1 MWPSLRAALE
11 AQLQLPRGA
20 ETGYCY
26 LFSLCENLQ
35 LFHAQADIRKLLQ
48 FILFNPCKCIF
59 ITTYKSAL
67 LFHVGIHQGQIMEMN
82 V

>member
-11 AQLQLPRGA
+11 ARLQLPRGA

-26 LFSLCENLQ
+26 LSSLCENLKQ
-35 LFHAQADIRKLLQ
+35 FHAQPDIRKLLQ
-48 FILFNPCKCIF
+48 FVLFNPCKCIF

-67 LFHVGIHQGQIMEMN
+67 LFCVGTHQGQIMEIN
-82 V
+82 A